1 MSKRPRKLTAR
12 QNVVTIIDP
21 DAQPDPLTAQE
32 RKALAR
38 CEQIIDAAVSKV
50 TSGFREM
57 AEAFYEIRE
66 KHLYRETSRS
76 FAAYFRERLGY
87 GRSHANRIADAGGMI
102 RDLSPRGDILE
113 VMTTEAH
120 FRPLNSLDADERQEV
135 IDLAARWRTWHP
147 KSTVEPALL
156 RSAKTFLH
164 PPEGPG
170 EPDEEKKELVNRF
183 SEIVDEIENKLPAGT
198 SKEIRKLFDQI
209 KKKSAVLAGPR
220 SSTGI
225 RWTEATWNPLQG
237 CAPVSAGCDRC
248 YAAKLIATRMA
259 DMYPGLAKVKTERD
273 GTKSY
278 LFLNKIVLLPKD
290 LGQPLHDRVPKRY
303 FVNSMSDLFHDKV
316 PDEFIEAV
324 FEVMKKAHWHHFQ
337 VLTKRPKRMAEFTTK
352 YFKKETP
359 PPNIWLGTSTENQ
372 EAFDKRIGWLRKTR
386 AAVRWLS
393 CEPLIGPIRFD
404 AAEGID
410 WVVVGGESD
419 SDRRMEK
426 KWAIDL
432 RDQCRKMGIAFFFK
446 QWGSFDEQG
455 DGPKKEKHDDL
466 TPPTL
471 DGVIHNAFPVE
482 LN

>member
-1 MSKRPRKLTAR
+1 MSKLPKKSVAR
-12 QNVVTIIDP
+12 QNDIRIIAV
-21 DAQPDPLTAQE
+21 DALPEPLSAQE

-38 CEQIIDAAVSKV
+38 CEQIIDAAVAKV

-66 KHLYRETSRS
+66 HRLYRETSRS
-76 FAAYFRERLGY
+76 FAAYFRERLAY

-102 RDLSPRGDILE
+102 HDLSPRGDILE

-120 FRPLNSLDADERQEV
+120 FRPLASLNVDERQEV
-135 IDLAARWRTWHP
+135 IDLAATWRTWHP
-147 KSTVEPALL
+147 EPTVEPALL
-156 RSAKTFLH
+156 RSAKVFLH

-170 EPDEEKKELVNRF
+170 EPDDERKQLVGRF
-183 SEIVDEIENKLPAGT
+183 SEIVDEVERDLPAGT
-198 SKEIRKLFDQI
+198 AKEIRKLFDRI

-237 CAPVSAGCDRC
+237 CARVSTGCDRC

-259 DMYPGLAKVKTERD
+259 DMYPGLAKVKTAKD

-278 LFLNKIVLLPKD
+278 FFANKIVLLPKD
-290 LGQPLHDRVPKRY
+290 LGQPLQDRVPKRF
-303 FVNSMSDLFHDKV
+303 FVNSMSDLFHNQV
-316 PDEFIEAV
+316 PDDFIKAV

-337 VLTKRPKRMAEFTTK
+337 VLTKRPKRMTEFTTK
-352 YFKKETP
+352 YFTKETP

-372 EAFDKRIGWLRKTR
+372 EAFDERIGWLRKTR

-393 CEPLIGPIRFD
+393 CEPLVGPIRFD
-404 AAEGID
+404 SAEGID

-419 SDRRMEK
+419 SHRCMEK
-426 KWAIDL
+426 QWATDL
-432 RDQCRKMGIAFFFK
+432 RDQCRKRTSRFSSNSGVPSMSRATGRK
-446 QWGSFDEQG
+446 RKS
-455 DGPKKEKHDDL
+455 
-466 TPPTL
+466 TTL
-471 DGVIHNAFPVE
+471 
-482 LN
+482 